1 MEQKSNKYCIYA
13 DNAATTKPCAEAI
26 KAAENTFTNFGNPS
40 SMHKI
45 GRDARKIVEEARKTV
60 AKNINAKPSEIVFT
74 SGGTESVNLA
84 ILTAA
89 KMGENRGK
97 KHIITTATE
106 HHATLHMLDA
116 LKERGFEIT
125 VVPVSETGIVNH
137 DNIEAAIRPDTILV
151 TAMYVNNEV
160 GTINLCDYIGEI
172 CDRHDVLYH
181 IDATQA
187 VGHIPLDVEDL
198 RCDFLSASAHKF
210 HGIKGSGFLF
220 VNRPIKIL
228 PQILGGGQELG
239 RRSGTENVPG
249 IAAMAAAMDYVC
261 EHLDENEDRLCDV
274 ADRIIYELTEQ
285 IPYCEFNGDVQARV
299 PGIMNFSFK
308 GVEGEAM
315 LVMLEQAGIY
325 ASAGSACNSK
335 EIEPSHV
342 LTAMGVDKDMAKSAV
357 RFSLDAS
364 ITDEEVDYL
373 IKTVKDIVARLRAF
387 SPTYHE

>member
-26 KAAENTFTNFGNPS
+26 KAANDAFINYGNPS

-45 GRDARKIVEEARKTV
+45 GRDARKIVEDARGRI
-60 AKNINAKPSEIVFT
+60 AKNINAKPSEIIFT

-84 ILTAA
+84 ILSVADI
-89 KMGENRGK
+89 GEKSGK

-106 HHATLHMLDA
+106 HHATLHTLES
-116 LKERGFEIT
+116 LKKRGFEIT
-125 VVPVSETGIVNH
+125 VVPVNAAGMVNH
-137 DNIEAAIRPDTILV
+137 DKIQAEIRPDTILV

-172 CDRHDVLYH
+172 CDRHNVLYH

-210 HGIKGSGFLF
+210 HGIKGAGFLY
-220 VNRPIKIL
+220 VDRPIKIL

-249 IAAMAAAMDYVC
+249 IAAMAAAMDHVC
-261 EHLDENEDRLCDV
+261 EYLDDYESRLVDV
-274 ADRIIYELTEQ
+274 AEHIIEEFEK
-285 IPYCEFNGDVQARV
+285 IPNCEFNGDVQARV
-299 PGIMNFSFK
+299 PGIMNFSFA

-315 LVMLEQAGIY
+315 LIMLEQAGIY

-335 EIEPSHV
+335 EVEPSHV
-342 LTAMGVDKDMAKSAV
+342 LTAMGVDKTMAKSAV

-364 ITDEEVDYL
+364 ITDDEVEYL

-387 SPTYHE
+387 SPTYHD